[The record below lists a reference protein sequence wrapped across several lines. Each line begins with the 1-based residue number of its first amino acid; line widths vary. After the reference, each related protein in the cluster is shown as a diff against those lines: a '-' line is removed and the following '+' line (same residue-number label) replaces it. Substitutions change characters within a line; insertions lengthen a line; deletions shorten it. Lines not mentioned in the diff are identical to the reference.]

1 MTVFE
6 HKYTAVENL
15 YTTKFIIVLGFIISK
30 EMPSLIFSGIFINSI
45 RILRFKKLSIITF
58 FFSDY

>member
-6 HKYTAVENL
+6 NKYTAVENL
-15 YTTKFIIVLGFIISK
+15 YTTKFIIVLGFISK
-30 EMPSLIFSGIFINSI
+30 EMPFLIFSGIFTNSI

>member
-15 YTTKFIIVLGFIISK
+15 YATKFIIVLGFIISK
-30 EMPSLIFSGIFINSI
+30 EMPFLIFSGIFTNSI

-58 FFSDY
+58 FFSDC